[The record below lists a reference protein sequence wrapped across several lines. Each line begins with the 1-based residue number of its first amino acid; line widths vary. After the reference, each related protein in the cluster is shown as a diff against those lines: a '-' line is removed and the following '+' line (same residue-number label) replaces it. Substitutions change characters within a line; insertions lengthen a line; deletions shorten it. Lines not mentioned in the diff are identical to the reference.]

1 MATII
6 IENNNLYIINNLLS
20 YNILAI
26 YLIIFTIKFCL
37 LFSSCASLA
46 KLGDHRFFGVQNY
59 RECWTGELTS
69 EYFDISEKAKKC
81 WGVRPNYTEC
91 NDNAETKCIGPH
103 DYNYIY
109 EIISGT

>member
-1 MATII
+1 MATMI
-6 IENNNLYIINNLLS
+6 IENNNLYIINNLSS
-20 YNILAI
+20 YI
-26 YLIIFTIKFCL
+26 YLHSIYIFCL

-46 KLGDHRFFGVQNY
+46 KLGDYRFIGVQNY

-91 NDNAETKCIGPH
+91 NDNAETKCVGPH